1 MESPLARFSMSENKV
16 SLLSSEIIF
25 TNLSDENLYF
35 EWDFDNGII
44 NLEDRVVSNS
54 FSETGL
60 FEVLLYVENEFG
72 CKDELIH
79 EVVVEE
85 EFSVFVPTAFTPNN
99 DGLND
104 VFEVK
109 VNGVYSF
116 EMKIYNRWGE
126 MVYFS
131 DNIDHGWDG
140 KESLSNDV
148 IENGTYL
155 YHIYVTDDNEKPWV
169 YNGELNLMK

>member
-1 MESPLARFSMSENKV
+1 M
-16 SLLSSEIIF
+16 
-25 TNLSDENLYF
+25 
-35 EWDFDNGII
+35 
-44 NLEDRVVSNS
+44 
-54 FSETGL
+54 
-60 FEVLLYVENEFG
+60 
-72 CKDELIH
+72 
-79 EVVVEE
+79 
-85 EFSVFVPTAFTPNN
+85 
-99 DGLND
+99 
-104 VFEVK
+104 K

-131 DNIDHGWDG
+131 DNIDYGWNG

-155 YHIYVTDDNEKPWV
+155 YHIYVTDNNEKPWV